1 MNEDQRRDYRA
12 ILPGTEVIYRATP
25 VRPQDRR
32 YLLGVAENLSLGG
45 LFISTR
51 HPFGVGTVVL
61 LDLYPGTGS
70 DRAPF
75 SARAVVRWR
84 NLWREPRGMGL
95 QFLDFANL
103 AERPVPALLEDA
115 LAPPPEWEW
124 PSRPRG
130 LVDLSSAAAAV
141 RPASRMR
148 P

>member
-1 MNEDQRRDYRA
+1 MDEDKRRDYRA

-45 LFISTR
+45 LSTPPP
-51 HPFGVGTVVL
+51 HPSGAGTVAL
-61 LDLYPGTGS
+61 LALSPGAGS

-103 AERPVPALLEDA
+103 AERPVPALLDDA
-115 LAPPPEWEW
+115 LVPPPEWRLPAGAD
-124 PSRPRG
+124 PS
-130 LVDLSSAAAAV
+130 LS
-141 RPASRMR
+141 
-148 P
+148 

>member
-1 MNEDQRRDYRA
+1 MHEDQRRHYRA
-12 ILPGTEVIYRATP
+12 ILPGTEVIYRAAP

-32 YLLGVAENLSLGG
+32 YLLGVAENVSLGG

-61 LDLYPGTGS
+61 LDLYPGAGS

-95 QFLDFANL
+95 QFLDFENL
-103 AERPVPALLEDA
+103 AERPVPALLDDA
-115 LAPPPEWEW
+115 LAAPPGWRLPAGAD
-124 PSRPRG
+124 PSP
-130 LVDLSSAAAAV
+130 S
-141 RPASRMR
+141 
-148 P
+148 

>member
-1 MNEDQRRDYRA
+1 MHEDQRRHYRA
-12 ILPGTEVIYRATP
+12 VLPGTEVIYRAAP

-32 YLLGVAENLSLGG
+32 YLLGVAENVSLGG

-61 LDLYPGTGS
+61 LDLYPGAGS

-95 QFLDFANL
+95 QFLDFENL
-103 AERPVPALLEDA
+103 AERPVPALLDA
-115 LAPPPEWEW
+115 VAGEAT
-124 PSRPRG
+124 G
-130 LVDLSSAAAAV
+130 V
-141 RPASRMR
+141 RPHPRSGYDS
-148 P
+148 PGVT

>member
-1 MNEDQRRDYRA
+1 VHEDKRRDYRA

-32 YLLGVAENLSLGG
+32 YLLGIAENVSLGG

-61 LDLYPGTGS
+61 LDLYPGAGS

-103 AERPVPALLEDA
+103 AERPMPALLDDA
-115 LAPPPEWEW
+115 LAPPPEWRLPAGTD
-124 PSRPRG
+124 PS
-130 LVDLSSAAAAV
+130 LS
-141 RPASRMR
+141 
-148 P
+148 